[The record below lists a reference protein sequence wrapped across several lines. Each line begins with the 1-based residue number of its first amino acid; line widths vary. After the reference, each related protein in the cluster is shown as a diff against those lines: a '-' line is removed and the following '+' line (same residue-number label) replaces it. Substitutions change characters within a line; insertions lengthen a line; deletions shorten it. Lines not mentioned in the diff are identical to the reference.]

1 MGKQV
6 KPMDKI
12 VQRSVGFSLRQILF
26 FAEHPDFKPDKFCRK
41 AVDEQ
46 TILIDPKYSEEEQ

>member
-1 MGKQV
+1 MGKILT

-12 VQRSVGFSLRQILF
+12 VQRSIGFSLRQILW
-26 FAEHPDFKPDKFCRK
+26 FAEHPEFKPDIFCRI

-46 TILIDPKYSEEEQ
+46 IKLIDRTND